1 MSQTEI
7 DNLIELLAR
16 LPGIGPR
23 SARRLALNMLKKPDS
38 LMRPLSKSLIDTANS
53 IVKCSVCGN
62 LDTQSPCGICQNN
75 DRDKSMIVVIEEVAD
90 LWALERASVHKG
102 LYHILGGTLSAI
114 DGVSPDDLGISLLV
128 KRAQEKETR
137 EIILAMNATIDG
149 QTTAYYI
156 QDSLKNSKVKITK
169 LAQGLPVGGEI
180 ESLDDGTLFSAFKNR
195 SKIISE

>member
-23 SARRLALNMLKKPDS
+23 SARRLALSMLKKPDT

-53 IVKCSVCGN
+53 IVKCSDCGN

-156 QDSLKNSKVKITK
+156 TDQLVDTGVKVSR
-169 LAQGLPVGGEI
+169 LARGVPVGGE
-180 ESLDDGTLFSAFKNR
+180 LDYMDDGTLLEAIESRQPF
-195 SKIISE
+195 